1 MKDFKPSFWLKHN
14 PHRPRT
20 SYYFAGKVVPK
31 SSIQLKDTSS
41 SSYTCFIH
49 PAYHA
54 PSRGQFLHP
63 FRSLCRRRCPPHGA
77 CQFDSCQSSP
87 FVCQFG
93 PSFRRTISFV
103 PQPSSTRQSSCF
115 GARQSICAA
124 HCSCGG
130 ACRSTCQDQN
140 KILLCLLLL
149 SFPLWFEQDIGRKV
163 TVPSPKDFLSS
174 VEFQDFRAEY
184 FVISGQGQLV
194 PQPSFD
200 ISLVRPSSK
209 WFELYFVEPAPLR
222 EASSS
227 RGHPVGDS
235 GHAYVKSLLL
245 LSVQQAGV
253 ILNEGDIFWF
263 PHNENYDTITA
274 AVAKEKGFTAK
285 CKLSHTYEDP
295 VHGFIGVDSITLIVE
310 PCPGGCKSPTG
321 YVKELQRDEPRPLDL
336 LKTPSGK
343 DVMRECRAF
352 AFCLDFNSHEIAP
365 QMLALARGR
374 LGSNEIR

>member
-1 MKDFKPSFWLKHN
+1 MRLLVANSYILFGLFVVGGARPTGPANSIPANLVHSSANSVLPSAELS
-14 PHRPRT
+14 P
-20 SYYFAGKVVPK
+20 
-31 SSIQLKDTSS
+31 
-41 SSYTCFIH
+41 
-49 PAYHA
+49 
-54 PSRGQFLHP
+54 
-63 FRSLCRRRCPPHGA
+63 
-77 CQFDSCQSSP
+77 SSP
-87 FVCQFG
+87 SPAPPANPAALV
-93 PSFRRTISFV
+93 PASPYVRRTV
-103 PQPSSTRQSSCF
+103 H
-115 GARQSICAA
+115 A
-124 HCSCGG
+124 
-130 ACRSTCQDQN
+130 
-140 KILLCLLLL
+140 
-149 SFPLWFEQDIGRKV
+149 EDIGRKV
-163 TVPSPKDFLSS
+163 TVPSPKDVLSS
-174 VEFQDFRAEY
+174 ADFRAEY

-295 VHGFIGVDSITLIVE
+295 VHGFRGVDSITLIVE

-343 DVMRECRAF
+343 DVMRECRAWQKKEF
-352 AFCLDFNSHEIAP
+352 TFI
-365 QMLALARGR
+365 
-374 LGSNEIR
+374 